1 MQFNFLLKMLASVG
15 FVGFFAGSNLQASE
29 LLIGRL
35 GSLKSP
41 IASPSTIGASE
52 GFDLYLKRINDAGGV
67 NGQKLRVIFR
77 DDEFK
82 PAAVVT
88 SARELIEND
97 KVLAL
102 VSPQDTPGT
111 AGLIKDGLL
120 TDAQTAVV
128 GPFTG
133 DAKVLSGANVFPL
146 RSTYEDEIAALAHQM
161 KAVGQKRVAYFFYNT
176 SQGPLFTP
184 IFEKIIKDAGLE
196 YVGAVGFDINP
207 AEDAQVQLIKQAA
220 AKVALLKPDAV
231 FTFAVGPTFPM
242 AMQALAQNVSRGVT
256 RYTFSINNWETLVKK
271 IGEESATGVVFSQ
284 AVPYPYAN
292 NRKIVR
298 DYQEDIKKFAPQ
310 TKVNFAGLEG
320 YMTAKVL
327 VEALRRSGTNPTR
340 EKVLASLIGLGR
352 FDLGDH
358 VVNYSAIQRRVE
370 PSVDVTIIGRDGKL
384 RK

>member
-15 FVGFFAGSNLQASE
+15 FVGFFAGSNLQAAE

-102 VSPQDTPGT
+102 VSPQGTPGT

-196 YVGAVGFDINP
+196 YVGAVGFDIIP

-220 AKVALLKPDAV
+220 AKVALLRPDAV

-358 VVNYSAIQRRVE
+358 VVNYSAIHRWM
-370 PSVDVTIIGRDGKL
+370 
-384 RK
+384 